1 MKEEDKRPIYLNPL
15 ATDLP
20 IIGVSSILHRI
31 SGFALFCVFITS
43 VWMFDRS
50 LSSEVEF
57 LSLEADLKNHLA
69 LKVIFYLFLVG
80 FLYHSLLGIKKVLSD
95 FFGVGEELKTGTIIS
110 WTYNLIFLLVAS
122 FLLVKIFI

>member
-1 MKEEDKRPIYLNPL
+1 MKKEDKRPIYLNPL

-110 WTYNLIFLLVAS
+110 WTYNLIFLLVAG
-122 FLLVKIFI
+122 FLFVKIFI

>member
-1 MKEEDKRPIYLNPL
+1 
-15 ATDLP
+15 
-20 IIGVSSILHRI
+20 
-31 SGFALFCVFITS
+31 
-43 VWMFDRS
+43 MFDRS
-50 LSSEVEF
+50 LSSEGEF
-57 LSLEADLKNHLA
+57 LSLVADLKNFLA

-122 FLLVKIFI
+122 FLFVKIFI